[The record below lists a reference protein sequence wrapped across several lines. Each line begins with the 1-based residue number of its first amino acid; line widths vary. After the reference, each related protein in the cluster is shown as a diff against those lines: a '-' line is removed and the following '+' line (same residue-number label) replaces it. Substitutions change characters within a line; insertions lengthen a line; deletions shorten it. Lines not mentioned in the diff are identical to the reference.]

1 MILKKLIKKLI
12 DINVLIFVKILT
24 QLRIGRY
31 FLYKLNNKIISE
43 KKSVEIG
50 DVKLLF
56 YVPNE
61 INRFRVN
68 TFFTKEPETLVW
80 INGFKENATFFDI
93 GANIGL
99 YSCYAA
105 KKLKCNTF
113 AFEPSF
119 FNLELLSKNIF
130 VNNLSS
136 LIKIVPISLSSEKKI
151 SEFNMSNTEWGGAL
165 STFGEKITFDGS
177 DLKSVFKY
185 TTISISLDEC
195 INFFNFP
202 QPDHI
207 KIDVD
212 GIEDKILSGASKI
225 LQNTKSVLIEINENV
240 KDNKERC
247 EKPLKD
253 SGLKFLKKTPLD
265 YNNVGAFENCYNHIW
280 IRD

>member
-1 MILKKLIKKLI
+1 MILKNFIKKLI
-12 DINVLIFVKILT
+12 DIKLKIFVRIFMR
-24 QLRIGRY
+24 LRVGRY
-31 FLYKLNNKIISE
+31 FLYKLNNKIMSE
-43 KKSVEIG
+43 KKSVDIG
-50 DVKLLF
+50 NLKLFF
-56 YVPNE
+56 YIPNE
-61 INRFRVN
+61 MNRFRVN

-212 GIEDKILSGASKI
+212 GIEYAILSGASKI
-225 LQNTKSVLIEINENV
+225 LQNAKSVLIEINENV

>member
-43 KKSVEIG
+43 KKSIEIG

-61 INRFRVN
+61 INQFRIN
-68 TFFTKEPETLVW
+68 TFFTKEPETLAW
-80 INGFKENATFFDI
+80 IDSFEKKTTFFDI

-99 YSCYAA
+99 YSCYAT
-105 KKLKCNTF
+105 KKQKCNTF

-130 VNNLSS
+130 LNNLSN
-136 LIKIVPISLSSEKKI
+136 LIKIVPISLSSERKI
-151 SEFNMSNTEWGGAL
+151 DQFNMSTTEWGGAL
-165 STFGEKITFDGS
+165 STFGEKVTFDGS
-177 DLKSVFKY
+177 DLKSVFNY
-185 TTISISLDEC
+185 TTISISLDDC
-195 INFFNFP
+195 IDFFNLP

-212 GIEDKILSGASKI
+212 GIEDIILSGAPKI
-225 LQNTKSVLIEINENV
+225 LRKTKSILVEVNENV
-240 KDNKERC
+240 KENKERC
-247 EKPLKD
+247 EKMLKD
-253 SGLKFLKKTPLD
+253 SGLKFLKKKPVD
-265 YNNVGAFENCYNHIW
+265 YNNVGTLKNCYNHIW
-280 IRD
+280 VRD

>member
-1 MILKKLIKKLI
+1 MILKKIFKKVI
-12 DINVLIFVKILT
+12 DIKVIVFFKILNK
-24 QLRIGRY
+24 LRVGRY
-31 FLYKLNNKIISE
+31 FLYKLTNKIVNE
-43 KKSVEIG
+43 KKSILIE
-50 DVKLLF
+50 DLKLSF
-56 YVPNE
+56 YIPNK
-61 INRFRVN
+61 INRFRVD
-68 TFFTKEPETLVW
+68 TFFTKEPDTLAW
-80 INGFKENATFFDI
+80 INGFKEKSTFFDI

-105 KKLKCNTF
+105 KKLRCNTF

-151 SEFNMSNTEWGGAL
+151 GEFNMSTTDWGGAL

-212 GIEDKILSGASKI
+212 GIEYKILSGASKI

-253 SGLKFLKKTPLD
+253 SGLKFLKKTSLD

-280 IRD
+280 VRD

>member
-80 INGFKENATFFDI
+80 VNGFKENATFFDI

-177 DLKSVFKY
+177 DLKSVFRY

-195 INFFNFP
+195 INF
-202 QPDHI
+202 
-207 KIDVD
+207 
-212 GIEDKILSGASKI
+212 

-240 KDNKERC
+240 KNNKERC

-253 SGLKFLKKTPLD
+253 SGLKFLKKTSLD
-265 YNNVGAFENCYNHIW
+265 YNNVGALENCYNHIW
-280 IRD
+280 VRD

>member
-12 DINVLIFVKILT
+12 DIKIRVLFKILT

-31 FLYKLNNKIISE
+31 FLYKLNNKIVNE
-43 KKSVEIG
+43 TKSIEIG
-50 DVKLLF
+50 NLKLLF

-61 INRFRVN
+61 VNRFRVN

-80 INGFKENATFFDI
+80 INGFKEKSVFFDI

-136 LIKIVPISLSSEKKI
+136 LIKIVPISLYSEKKI
-151 SEFNMSNTEWGGAL
+151 SEFNMSTTEWGEAL
-165 STFGEKITFDGS
+165 SSFDKKITFDGS
-177 DLKSVFKY
+177 DLQSVFKY
-185 TTISISLDEC
+185 TTMSISLDEC

-212 GIEDKILSGASKI
+212 GIEYIILSGASKI
-225 LQNTKSVLIEINENV
+225 LMNTKSVLIEVNENV
-240 KDNKERC
+240 VDNKERC

-253 SGLKFLKKTPLD
+253 SGLKFLKKTSLD
-265 YNNVGAFENCYNHIW
+265 YNGVGAFKNCYNYIW
-280 IRD
+280 VRD

>member
-136 LIKIVPISLSSEKKI
+136 LIKIVPISLSSEKK
-151 SEFNMSNTEWGGAL
+151 N
-165 STFGEKITFDGS
+165 
-177 DLKSVFKY
+177 
-185 TTISISLDEC
+185 
-195 INFFNFP
+195 
-202 QPDHI
+202 
-207 KIDVD
+207 
-212 GIEDKILSGASKI
+212 
-225 LQNTKSVLIEINENV
+225 
-240 KDNKERC
+240 
-247 EKPLKD
+247 
-253 SGLKFLKKTPLD
+253 
-265 YNNVGAFENCYNHIW
+265 
-280 IRD
+280 

>member
-1 MILKKLIKKLI
+1 MNLKKLIKKLI

-177 DLKSVFKY
+177 DLKSVFRY

-212 GIEDKILSGASKI
+212 GIEYIILSGASKI
-225 LQNTKSVLIEINENV
+225 LCLEKSIML
-240 KDNKERC
+240 
-247 EKPLKD
+247 
-253 SGLKFLKKTPLD
+253 
-265 YNNVGAFENCYNHIW
+265 
-280 IRD
+280 